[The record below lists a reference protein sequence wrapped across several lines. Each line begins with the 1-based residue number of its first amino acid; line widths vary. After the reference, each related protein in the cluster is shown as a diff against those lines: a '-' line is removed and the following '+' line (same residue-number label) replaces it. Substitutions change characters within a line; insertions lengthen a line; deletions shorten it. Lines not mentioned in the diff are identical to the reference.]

1 MEGTISLHM
10 PNYKRM
16 QLTASTQ
23 SCGTRLCLLFRQ
35 VWQDTNNDN
44 KYSTNVKKNNCN
56 NSRPTTTWQSDWMSK
71 DCLQATAA
79 ASPAP
84 RPAFLTAAAP
94 PVVAAIIPSKYQC
107 CISIAAQISATAAF
121 QVRKQS
127 CKLSSRSS
135 IAPWHLLRSSYPF
148 WPSRRQFLRT
158 GFPEYTGNSHIIR
171 ILILMSLSVA
181 GEKWMH
187 TILDQHHL
195 DNLFVSR

>member
-1 MEGTISLHM
+1 MFSRRASHFLGARVKRSNSTSCGSQHVEIRIPGVQHHVENVILPWKGTISLQR

-16 QLTASTQ
+16 QLTAGTQ
-23 SCGTRLCLLFRQ
+23 SCGTRLCLLFRR

-56 NSRPTTTWQSDWMSK
+56 NSRPTTTWQSDWMSN

-84 RPAFLTAAAP
+84 RPAFLTTAAP

-107 CISIAAQISATAAF
+107 CISIAAQMSATAAF

-127 CKLSSRSS
+127 CKLSSRLS
-135 IAPWHLLRSSYPF
+135 IGTLPLL
-148 WPSRRQFLRT
+148 
-158 GFPEYTGNSHIIR
+158 
-171 ILILMSLSVA
+171 SLVRA
-181 GEKWMH
+181 
-187 TILDQHHL
+187 HL
-195 DNLFVSR
+195 DPGCQRD